1 MKNMYVNVPCPNQGC
16 RRGKIH
22 TIIGYDIFWN
32 DCPVCGGLGVIK
44 RQVPDYISEL
54 QHQRRRHKRP
64 L

>member
-1 MKNMYVNVPCPNQGC
+1 MYVNVPCPNHGC

-22 TIIGYDIFWN
+22 TIVGYDIFWS
-32 DCPVCGGLGVIK
+32 DCPVCGVLGVIK

-54 QHQRRRHKRP
+54 QHQRRRFKRP